1 MKHYPVKSCLLS
13 FGETMAYRES
23 GCGETLLLLHGN
35 MSSSVHFQTLM
46 ENLENKYHVVA
57 IDLMGFGDSDYQKK
71 RLHLQDYAK
80 DVAEFL
86 QKLNIT
92 SCSVLGWSTGGG
104 IALELAAILPD
115 VIKRVFLLASVGLQ
129 GFKMYHKDPSKN
141 AALMSEYEDI
151 ANDPIQVVPV
161 LEAYRTG
168 NKALLK
174 YICDAT
180 LYNLNQPSEEE
191 YDAYLEAILKQRN
204 LVDIDYALVHFN
216 MTHSSNGVNEATGR
230 IDLVKCPVVLIHGD
244 KDLVVHIQESIN
256 TKELLKEQ
264 ANLHIIE
271 GSGHSV
277 VSDDLQSLV
286 QIINNYI

>member
-1 MKHYPVKSCLLS
+1 MLK
-13 FGETMAYRES
+13 
-23 GCGETLLLLHGN
+23 
-35 MSSSVHFQTLM
+35 
-46 ENLENKYHVVA
+46 
-57 IDLMGFGDSDYQKK
+57 
-71 RLHLQDYAK
+71 
-80 DVAEFL
+80 
-86 QKLNIT
+86 
-92 SCSVLGWSTGGG
+92 
-104 IALELAAILPD
+104 
-115 VIKRVFLLASVGLQ
+115 
-129 GFKMYHKDPSKN
+129 
-141 AALMSEYEDI
+141 
-151 ANDPIQVVPV
+151 
-161 LEAYRTG
+161 
-168 NKALLK
+168 LK

-271 GSGHSV
+271 GAGHSV